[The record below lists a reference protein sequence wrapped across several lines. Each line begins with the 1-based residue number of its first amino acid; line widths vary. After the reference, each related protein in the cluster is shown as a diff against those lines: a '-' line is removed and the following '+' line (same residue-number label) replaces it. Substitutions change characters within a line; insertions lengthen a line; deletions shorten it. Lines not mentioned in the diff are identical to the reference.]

1 MVLVVFASSVSRVTL
16 SLLPLLPSKE
26 GTQKDP
32 FRLSDIEMTALSKLH
47 EARNSTGISRWKDSK
62 KDDLHCAKEAQC
74 DDHRGR

>member
-47 EARNSTGISRWKDSK
+47 EAEEFDRYI
-62 KDDLHCAKEAQC
+62 
-74 DDHRGR
+74 